1 MSDLPPS
8 TAARPGQSPARIAG
22 LVALGC
28 VAACGLLGSCLLVL
42 NLVLAPLLVA
52 Q

>member
-1 MSDLPPS
+1 V
-8 TAARPGQSPARIAG
+8 AG

-28 VAACGLLGSCLLVL
+28 VVACGVLGSCLLVL
-42 NLVLAPLLVA
+42 NLVLAPMMT